1 MPPIATQEYFAKLLA
16 IGKSKAPQ
24 TERFQ
29 QVELLAEQ
37 FLSELDA
44 VHGDIAAESHR
55 TKFVGLISKS
65 LIDPSTSESAKLAL
79 NHAYSLLT
87 GNA

>member
-1 MPPIATQEYFAKLLA
+1 MPPIATQEYFVELLE

-24 TERFQ
+24 TERLR

-37 FLSELDA
+37 FLSVPDA

-65 LIDPSTSESAKLAL
+65 LIDPSTSESNKLVL

-87 GNA
+87 GNI